1 MVLAAAQSGGRS
13 MMPQHTID
21 VSHLR
26 DYEISSE
33 APLWWGQVL
42 LAAIEGTMFCIMIA
56 MYFYIRL
63 SMDMWPPPGIQ
74 LPREVLPAICT
85 LLLIASC
92 AGTYIASEASKKDD
106 RAGMIRGLVIN
117 LVLAI
122 GSMAC
127 RGIAWYEWN
136 FKWTSTAYGSITW
149 GVLFLHTLD
158 VAADL
163 IFTLVLVI
171 LLVIGH
177 HSPRQR
183 LGVHVDSIIWY
194 FLVAIWIPLYVTVFW
209 GPHIVGAP

>member
-1 MVLAAAQSGGRS
+1 

-21 VSHLR
+21 VSHLQ